1 MDREKIIKAQI
12 EAGKATTAP
21 PLGPALADLGLNVSE
36 VIQKI
41 NEITKPL
48 EGHTVTVRIIVDL
61 TTKDYKIDVKLPT
74 TTSLLLK
81 AVGADRP
88 TGNPAQQKLGDIPFE
103 KIIEIAILKKKE
115 LTAKSLKGAVK
126 TILGSAH
133 TLGILVDGKEPK
145 QVIKEIEEGLYN
157 DILLKYEEKWRQS

>member
-1 MDREKIIKAQI
+1 MSREKVVRVQI
-12 EAGKATTAP
+12 EAGKATTSP

-48 EGHTVTVRIIVDL
+48 EGHIVTVKIVVDL
-61 TTKDYKIDVKLPT
+61 ATKEYKIDVKLPT

-88 TGNPAQQKLGDIPFE
+88 TGNPAQQKLGNVSLE
-103 KIIEIAILKKKE
+103 KIIEIALLKKKE

-145 QVIKEIEEGLYN
+145 QLIKEIDEGLYN
-157 DILLKYEEKWRQS
+157 DVLLKYEEKWRQN